1 MPKECQAH
9 SRSLPPLS
17 SVFLIV
23 IASVANV
30 LGGEPLHLHF
40 KYSGG
45 ILFSFGKL
53 LNSLYLSLKQLL
65 GIGSLVIIVMHIPL
79 GSL

>member
-1 MPKECQAH
+1 M
-9 SRSLPPLS
+9 PPLS
-17 SVFLIV
+17 SVLLIV

-45 ILFSFGKL
+45 ILFSFGTL
-53 LNSLYLSLKQLL
+53 QNNLRLSLKRLL
-65 GIGSLVIIVMHIPL
+65 GIGALVIIVMHMPL